1 MSETPLARRFS
12 AVVSEVGAA
21 TRVIV
26 ATKYVAD
33 DDLAAL
39 IEAGA
44 TRVGEN
50 RLQDL
55 ERKHDRY
62 GSAFEWHFIGQL
74 QSRKAPSVSERVEL
88 VHSLSSLSAARKLT
102 VPALIQVNLA
112 GEESKAGV
120 TPDDLPRFLEE
131 ARDAGTDVVGLSTMP
146 PLATLPEASRSYFRQ
161 LADLARKLGLSELS
175 MGTSQDYQVAA
186 EEGATYVRVGSVL
199 FDG

>member
-1 MSETPLARRFS
+1 M
-12 AVVSEVGAA
+12 
-21 TRVIV
+21 
-26 ATKYVAD
+26 
-33 DDLAAL
+33 
-39 IEAGA
+39 
-44 TRVGEN
+44 
-50 RLQDL
+50 
-55 ERKHDRY
+55 
-62 GSAFEWHFIGQL
+62 
-74 QSRKAPSVSERVEL
+74 
-88 VHSLSSLSAARKLT
+88 SSLSAARKLT

>member
-12 AVVSEVGAA
+12 AVVSEIGAA

-26 ATKYVAD
+26 ATKYAAD

-55 ERKHDRY
+55 ERKQDLY

-120 TPDDLPRFLEE
+120 APDDLPRFLEE
-131 ARDAGTDVVGLSTMP
+131 ARDVGADVVGLSTMP
-146 PLATLPEASRSYFRQ
+146 PLATLPETSRPYFRQ

-175 MGTSQDYQVAA
+175 MGTSQDYQIAA
-186 EEGATYVRVGSVL
+186 EEGATFVRVGSVL
-199 FDG
+199 FGG